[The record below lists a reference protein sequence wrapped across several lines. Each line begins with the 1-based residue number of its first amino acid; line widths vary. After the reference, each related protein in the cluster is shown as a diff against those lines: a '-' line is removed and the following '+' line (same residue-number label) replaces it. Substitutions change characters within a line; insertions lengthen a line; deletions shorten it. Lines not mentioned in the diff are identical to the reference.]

1 MNNYPEIETIDLA
14 KINSTEQFH
23 YELKSKLNFPEYYGN
38 NFDAFWDMITSGY
51 MVSNLIFY
59 NAGEFST
66 KLNEEAGR
74 LARLRIDFNKQS
86 SFEIIQYDRITSKT
100 TLSNL
105 FGDEPLTY
113 GLRGDP
119 GLWKELEKKYLN
131 YKWTTENQIFEEL
144 KGEIEKIL
152 ESSIEEPKMIF
163 VKRFSKGGMSSGKV
177 STGFWLRVG
186 IPLII
191 GRYKKLKKAENNV

>member
-1 MNNYPEIETIDLA
+1 M
-14 KINSTEQFH
+14 
-23 YELKSKLNFPEYYGN
+23 KSKLNFPDYYGN

-59 NAGEFST
+59 NAGEFTT
-66 KLNEEAGR
+66 KLNEEAGK

-86 SFEIIQYDRITSKT
+86 KFEIIQYDRLTSKT

-105 FGDEPLTY
+105 FGDEPLGF

-119 GLWKELEKKYLN
+119 GLWKELEEKYLN
-131 YKWTTENQIFEEL
+131 FKWINENQIFEEL

-152 ESSIEEPKMIF
+152 ETPIDEPKMIF
-163 VKRFSKGGMSSGKV
+163 MKRFSKGGMSSGQV
-177 STGFWLRVG
+177 STSFWLRVG

-191 GRYKKLKKAENNV
+191 GRYKKLIKS

>member
-1 MNNYPEIETIDLA
+1 M
-14 KINSTEQFH
+14 
-23 YELKSKLNFPEYYGN
+23 LKSKLRLPDYYGN

-59 NAGEFST
+59 NAADFSS
-66 KLNEEAGR
+66 KVSEEAGK

-86 SFEIIQYDRITSKT
+86 KFEIIQYDRITSKT

-105 FGDEPLTY
+105 FGDEPLGY

-119 GLWKELEKKYLN
+119 GLWKELEEKYLN
-131 YKWTTENQIFEEL
+131 FQWKTEDQIFEEL
-144 KGEIEKIL
+144 KGEIENIL
-152 ESSIEEPKMIF
+152 ETPIDEPKMIF
-163 VKRFSKGGMSSGKV
+163 LKKFSKGGMSSGQV
-177 STGFWLRVG
+177 STIFWLRFG

-191 GRYKKLKKAENNV
+191 GRYKELKKAENNVHDVHVG